1 MKNKKQDKMIKP
13 IEDKIIT
20 NIKNL
25 FEQEQVY
32 YKPVRAS
39 NFHSNNYIEYNSN
52 GDKNNTLST
61 KKYLRR
67 LKKYF

>member
-1 MKNKKQDKMIKP
+1 MKNKKQDKVIKP
-13 IEDKIIT
+13 IEDRIIT

-39 NFHSNNYIEYNSN
+39 NFHSNKYIEYNSN
-52 GDKNNTLST
+52 CDKNKTLST
-61 KKYLRR
+61 KKDLRK
-67 LKKYF
+67 LNHT

>member
-1 MKNKKQDKMIKP
+1 MIKP

-32 YKPVRAS
+32 YKPVIAR
-39 NFHSNNYIEYNSN
+39 NFHSNKYIEYNSN